1 MVALV
6 RKVRLP
12 QGSVLGQADVVEL
25 FVRCFKMC
33 ASRYLRKKAKSD
45 PRQQLIKLGSPLPQ
59 MGACRH
65 FKKSYK
71 LLGLPRN

>member
-6 RKVRLP
+6 CKVRLP
-12 QGSVLGQADVVEL
+12 QGSVLDQADVFEL

-45 PRQQLIKLGSPLPQ
+45 PRQQLGSPLPQ